1 MDLNIVLVPKQ
12 RHVICKH
19 CFYHIQ
25 VVTWKVFF
33 SENSKENDIT
43 AKTKAMEQRKM
54 LWSLLLCSFNLFKV
68 CTLAI
73 TDGDLSEEKCL
84 RALCLR
90 GILFVHWFETW
101 LLWKRKNHYGYS
113 TWSIFSIGHLL
124 TDLQRFYELII
135 CITFS
140 FSVTAPL
147 FLSRVAEHKINLHF
161 SFQNSTS
168 WSKNMNKRKKS
179 VIGYW

>member
-1 MDLNIVLVPKQ
+1 MYPCHYRWWPLRGEMPQSLVPEGNSICTLVWNLAALKKNKAN
-12 RHVICKH
+12 RHIRVLC
-19 CFYHIQ
+19 
-25 VVTWKVFF
+25 
-33 SENSKENDIT
+33 
-43 AKTKAMEQRKM
+43 EQRQ
-54 LWSLLLCSFNLFKV
+54 
-68 CTLAI
+68 
-73 TDGDLSEEKCL
+73 TDGLSDRPTNKAAYRVACMRL
-84 RALCLR
+84 
-90 GILFVHWFETW
+90 
-101 LLWKRKNHYGYS
+101 KNHYGYS

>member
-1 MDLNIVLVPKQ
+1 MISQLKPKQ
-12 RHVICKH
+12 
-19 CFYHIQ
+19 
-25 VVTWKVFF
+25 W
-33 SENSKENDIT
+33 SKERSFEAYNCVVSICLKYVSLPLQMVTSQRRNASDEGNSICT
-43 AKTKAMEQRKM
+43 LVWNLAALKKNKANRHIRVLCEQRE
-54 LWSLLLCSFNLFKV
+54 
-68 CTLAI
+68 
-73 TDGDLSEEKCL
+73 TDGLSDRPTNKAAYRVACTRL
-84 RALCLR
+84 
-90 GILFVHWFETW
+90 
-101 LLWKRKNHYGYS
+101 KNHYGYS

>member
-1 MDLNIVLVPKQ
+1 M
-12 RHVICKH
+12 
-19 CFYHIQ
+19 
-25 VVTWKVFF
+25 
-33 SENSKENDIT
+33 
-43 AKTKAMEQRKM
+43 
-54 LWSLLLCSFNLFKV
+54 FKV
-68 CTLAI
+68 CILAI

-90 GILFVHWFETW
+90 GILFEHWFETW
-101 LLWKRKNHYGYS
+101 LLWKRTRTIAINCVLCEQRQTDGPSDQPTNKAAYRVACTRLKNHYGYS
-113 TWSIFSIGHLL
+113 TWSIFSFGHLL
-124 TDLQRFYELII
+124 TDLQRFYELIV

-179 VIGYW
+179 VNGYW